1 MIDGHVACSASL
13 LAVPDHIAPYFT
25 FSSKST
31 VFATWDTFRRLYRK
45 KISAWFYAQGFP
57 DAVFQEFWNVVLMQE
72 WSNHECALRE
82 DPFRLQQN
90 HINKILQ
97 SLRKS
102 LVFHLADHQATHL
115 MIFCPQFYFQ
125 SVLRVWQDP
134 SNFIQVHQSPE
145 RCKIR
150 IHGSIPG
157 ALRRKYARGINANAR
172 LPQGFV
178 FLKEKKEFREGR
190 SLIAYNGTI
199 TEKLQHGTASAVE
212 QMIHTCFPSH
222 FGSLPLPM
230 IWEKLHQFFIQTGQH
245 VQLAL
250 TNDDL
255 VGFFNSVPQVR
266 IAEAV
271 DLLLFRFQQVSFS
284 SRLMANISP
293 AFRQIKSISGSTKR
307 AGEPRWWKST
317 DIQDVPDV
325 VQVSFN
331 CGTFQACGA
340 RWMVHVLAIRFHQ
353 V

>member
-1 MIDGHVACSASL
+1 
-13 LAVPDHIAPYFT
+13 
-25 FSSKST
+25 
-31 VFATWDTFRRLYRK
+31 
-45 KISAWFYAQGFP
+45 
-57 DAVFQEFWNVVLMQE
+57 
-72 WSNHECALRE
+72 
-82 DPFRLQQN
+82 
-90 HINKILQ
+90 
-97 SLRKS
+97 
-102 LVFHLADHQATHL
+102 

-125 SVLRVWQDP
+125 CVLRVWQDP

-157 ALRRKYARGINANAR
+157 ALRRKHAWGINASGR

-178 FLKEKKEFREGR
+178 FLKEKKEFRKGR
-190 SLIAYNGTI
+190 SVIAYNGTI
-199 TEKLQHGTASAVE
+199 TEKLQRGTASAIE

-230 IWEKLHQFFIQTGQH
+230 IWEKLHQFFIHTPQH
-245 VQLAL
+245 VQSAL

-255 VGFFNSVPQVR
+255 AGFFNSVPQVR

-284 SRLMANISP
+284 SRLIVNISP
-293 AFRQIKSISGSTKR
+293 AFGQIKSISGSTKR
-307 AGEPRWWKST
+307 AGEPGWWKSI

-325 VQVSFN
+325 VQVSFD

-340 RWMVHVLAIRFHQ
+340 RWKQHDGTCIGNQISPVLSSLPVLCTEIGWQRLFASYDLVDQSFIVRYVDNRFIITSHEFADSLAIRTL
-353 V
+353 VLP